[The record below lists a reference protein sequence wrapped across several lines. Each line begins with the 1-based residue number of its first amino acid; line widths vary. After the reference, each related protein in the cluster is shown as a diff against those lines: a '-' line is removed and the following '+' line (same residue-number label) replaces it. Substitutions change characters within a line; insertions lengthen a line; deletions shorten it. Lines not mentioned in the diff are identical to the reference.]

1 MSSVP
6 GRGTKNLCVIHC
18 GQKKQKQK
26 QKLNLKRRQKPVNLK
41 LMCILDE
48 WLCFTKYQIN

>member
-18 GQKKQKQK
+18 GKKKKQK

-41 LMCILDE
+41 LMYILDE